1 MSNGDGA
8 ITLRNENKETA
19 RPVLGTRNL
28 QARFNSPFVSHGAD
42 AFNLRHNNSNFQ
54 QKA

>member
-1 MSNGDGA
+1 MSNGECA
-8 ITLRNENKETA
+8 IMSRNENKETV
-19 RPVLGTRNL
+19 RSVLGTKNL

>member
-1 MSNGDGA
+1 M
-8 ITLRNENKETA
+8 LRNEYKGTA
-19 RPVLGTRNL
+19 RSVVGTRNL

-54 QKA
+54 PKA